1 LSPRAYSRVR
11 NVGRT
16 IADLAGAEEI
26 QVCHIAEAIQHC
38 SLDPGIRPQNSIDF
52 PRARHIDKC
61 LGVQL
66 RVLPET
72 CTVEGNPPWPNG
84 AK

>member
-38 SLDPGIRPQNSIDF
+38 SLDPRI
-52 PRARHIDKC
+52 
-61 LGVQL
+61 
-66 RVLPET
+66 
-72 CTVEGNPPWPNG
+72 
-84 AK
+84 

>member
-26 QVCHIAEAIQHC
+26 QVCHIAEAIQHWEPG
-38 SLDPGIRPQNSIDF
+38 SANVTAKLDRLSSS
-52 PRARHIDKC
+52 
-61 LGVQL
+61 
-66 RVLPET
+66 
-72 CTVEGNPPWPNG
+72 PPH
-84 AK
+84 

>member
-26 QVCHIAEAIQHC
+26 QVCHIAEAIQHWEPG
-38 SLDPGIRPQNSIDF
+38 SANVTAKLDRLSSS
-52 PRARHIDKC
+52 PRH
-61 LGVQL
+61 
-66 RVLPET
+66 
-72 CTVEGNPPWPNG
+72 
-84 AK
+84 